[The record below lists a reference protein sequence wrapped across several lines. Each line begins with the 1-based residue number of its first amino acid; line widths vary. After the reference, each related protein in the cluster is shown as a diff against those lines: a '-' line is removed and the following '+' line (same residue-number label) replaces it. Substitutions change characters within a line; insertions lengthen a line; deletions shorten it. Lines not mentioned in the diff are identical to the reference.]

1 MYYHIKNHNIRD
13 AYPNVIAVFPVVEY
27 YDKTTGLDY
36 LAIEINSLQELFSLQ
51 SLAKSTNDYL
61 TGILING
68 NTLEF
73 RERED

>member
-13 AYPNVIAVFPVVEY
+13 AYQNVTSVFPVVEY

-51 SLAKSTNDYL
+51 SLAKSTNEYF

-73 RERED
+73 REREE